1 MATMKAVRIHSYGG
15 PEVTFYEDAP
25 RPEPAADEVLI
36 RIHAAAVNP
45 VDWMIRNGYGKDW
58 WPHQM
63 PLTLGCEYAGVVES
77 VGAAVSSV
85 KPGDEVYGYINLVK
99 NGAYAEYAV
108 ANEAEVAIKPKSL
121 DFVNASAVPVA
132 ALTAWQALFGIA
144 NLSAGQSVLIHAAAG
159 GVGSIAVQLAKA
171 KGAYV
176 IGTASA
182 RNADFLRQIGVD
194 EVIDYTATR
203 FEDVVHDIDVV
214 FDTIGGDTQQRSYSV
229 LKPGGFLVSSVSPP
243 SQETAQALGLR
254 VGMVQVQPDSA
265 QLKEAA
271 ALTDAGKIKPSI
283 ETVLPLSEFQH
294 AHELS
299 QSGRTRGKIVLQVSA

>member
-1 MATMKAVRIHSYGG
+1 MATMKVVRIHSYGG
-15 PEVTFYEDAP
+15 PEVAFYEDAS

-36 RIHAAAVNP
+36 RIYAAAVNP

-77 VGAAVSSV
+77 IGASVSSV
-85 KPGDEVYGYINLVK
+85 VPGDEVFGYINLVK

-108 ANEAEVAIKPKSL
+108 AKEAEVAIKPKSL
-121 DFVNASAVPVA
+121 DFVNASAVPVGV
-132 ALTAWQALFGIA
+132 LTAWQALFGIA
-144 NLSAGQSVLIHAAAG
+144 SLSAGQKVLIHAAAG
-159 GVGSIAVQLAKA
+159 GVGSVAVQLAKA

-203 FEDVVHDIDVV
+203 FEDVVRDADVV
-214 FDTIGGDTQQRSYSV
+214 FDTIGGETQERSYNV

-243 SQETAQALGLR
+243 SQETAQALGVR
-254 VGMVQVQPDSA
+254 VGMVQVQPDAA
-265 QLKEAA
+265 QLTEAA
-271 ALTDAGKIKPSI
+271 ALVDAGKIKPSV
-283 ETVLPLSEFQH
+283 ETVLPISEFQR